1 MVFQCEK
8 HPLPLPSGKPIETA
22 IENELPAFLR
32 HLLYEYTIPEA
43 IRDERF
49 GVRAFIHESVKADLD
64 DIDPRQTVAEI
75 LQTLYAGKGPQEKTV
90 TNIFSDIGA
99 YGFPHELTKSLSVY
113 TLSRVLA
120 KIVPRPGL
128 LGPSRAY
135 SSESQRTLLEVEFST
150 CRRKRTVI
158 SKCKDYELIVS
169 WGFLCRRTYDDSDG
183 NQVGSGQGLE
193 RTD

>member
-1 MVFQCEK
+1 MSYPPFYDTFC
-8 HPLPLPSGKPIETA
+8 
-22 IENELPAFLR
+22 
-32 HLLYEYTIPEA
+32 
-43 IRDERF
+43 
-49 GVRAFIHESVKADLD
+49 
-64 DIDPRQTVAEI
+64 
-75 LQTLYAGKGPQEKTV
+75 
-90 TNIFSDIGA
+90 TNILYQRPFETSVSESELSSTSQSRQISMISILARLWRKFFKLCTRARVRKKRPSQTSSRTSEA

-158 SKCKDYELIVS
+158 IKCKDYELIVS